1 MEPKIRGALE
11 KILDLAMGDDFLQT
25 YVTICVRLKNEG
37 AIDSV
42 KSAVIGAV
50 HNYIINFY
58 LSIKLDKK
66 EGISDKEENELEEL
80 FLRRI
85 PEIKSK
91 LDILLNL

>member
-1 MEPKIRGALE
+1 MEPKTRGALE
-11 KILDLAMGDDFLQT
+11 KILDLATGDDFLQT
-25 YVTICVRLKNEG
+25 YVTICLRLKNEG

-50 HNYIINFY
+50 HNFITTSY